1 MLEHMRAS
9 ARLSMYSYGE
19 LFAVFGC
26 GNRGDRNKDKHFFR
40 LPSVVTHQ
48 GEQTLNLTT
57 RRRAEWLRRIL
68 RNDLRPANYPYTRV
82 CSDHFVSGSPSSLYD
97 TGNPDWAPSLKLG
110 YASGRV
116 PSADRSECAERRAS
130 QKFQREAEVTS
141 SHEGTEE
148 TLGVET
154 QTGMSATEVEEM
166 HQEISALREEL
177 RTSRENSKKEMKLLK
192 DEIARLTD

>member
-1 MLEHMRAS
+1 MALTSLAGSRPCWSTCEPPHGYRRIAMVN
-9 ARLSMYSYGE
+9 
-19 LFAVFGC
+19 FCAVFGC

-57 RRRAEWLRRIL
+57 RRRAEWLRRIC

-110 YASGRV
+110 YAS
-116 PSADRSECAERRAS
+116 AS
-130 QKFQREAEVTS
+130 QTIEAEVS
-141 SHEGTEE
+141 GCV
-148 TLGVET
+148 GVESDASFIRLACLPRKSIFL
-154 QTGMSATEVEEM
+154 TGA
-166 HQEISALREEL
+166 
-177 RTSRENSKKEMKLLK
+177 
-192 DEIARLTD
+192 